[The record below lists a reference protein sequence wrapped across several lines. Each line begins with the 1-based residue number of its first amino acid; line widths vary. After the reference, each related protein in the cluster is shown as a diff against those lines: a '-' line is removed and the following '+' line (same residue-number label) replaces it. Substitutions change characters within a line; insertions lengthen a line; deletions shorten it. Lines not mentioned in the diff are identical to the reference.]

1 MKTTYTF
8 GRRVHGTPQEIRPT
22 VEAALKAEGFGII
35 TEIDIAAVFK
45 DKIGVQRPPYL
56 ILGACNPQLSY
67 RAIES
72 DESVGTLLPC
82 NVVLRAGGESTII
95 EAIDPVAAMQIAA
108 SPHLLVVAKE
118 ARDRLVRAV
127 SSVREQVMAPVA

>member
-8 GRRVHGTPQEIRPT
+8 GKRVRGTPAELRAA
-22 VEAALKAEGFGII
+22 VEDALKAEGFGII
-35 TEIDIAAVFK
+35 TEIDLAAALK
-45 DKIGVQRPPYL
+45 SKIGIEHAPYL

-67 RAIES
+67 RAVEI
-72 DESVGTLLPC
+72 DASVGALLPC
-82 NVVLRAGGESTII
+82 NVILRADGASTII

-108 SPHLLVVAKE
+108 SPRLLVVAKE

-127 SSVREQVMAPVA
+127 RSVRDQAVVPAT

>member
-8 GRRVHGTPQEIRPT
+8 GKRVRGTPGELRGA
-22 VEAALKAEGFGII
+22 VEDALKAEGFGII
-35 TEIDIAAVFK
+35 TEIDLAAALK
-45 DKIGVQRPPYL
+45 SKIGVERAPYL
-56 ILGACNPQLSY
+56 ILGACNPHLSY
-67 RAIES
+67 RAVEI

-82 NVVLRAGGESTII
+82 NVILRADGASTVI

-108 SPHLLVVAKE
+108 SPRLLVVARE

-127 SSVREQVMAPVA
+127 RAVREPVMTPAA

>member
-8 GRRVHGTPQEIRPT
+8 GRRVHGTPEEIRPT

-45 DKIGVQRPPYL
+45 DKIGVHRQPYL

-67 RAIES
+67 RAIEV

-82 NVVLRAGGESTII
+82 NVVLRADGESTII

-108 SPHLLVVAKE
+108 SPRLLVVAKE

-127 SSVREQVMAPVA
+127 SSVRERVMVPAV

>member
-8 GRRVHGTPQEIRPT
+8 GRRVRGTPAELRPA
-22 VEAALKAEGFGII
+22 VEAALKSEGFGVI
-35 TEIDIAAVFK
+35 TEIDLAAALRS
-45 DKIGVQRPPYL
+45 KIGVERAPYL
-56 ILGACNPQLSY
+56 ILGACNPQLAY
-67 RAIES
+67 RATEI

-82 NVVLRAGGESTII
+82 NVVLRADGASTII

-108 SPHLLVVAKE
+108 SPRLLVVAKE

-127 SSVREQVMAPVA
+127 SSVRDPALVAAT